1 MQPIMPP
8 KGTQELRVLQRLLDA
23 SGGWINKQVFI
34 HEMYLTQAG
43 RAIFNLQNRF
53 HWPVEPSTFTDEHGF
68 KSYRMQQEKTL
79 AMTL

>member
-1 MQPIMPP
+1 
-8 KGTQELRVLQRLLDA
+8 LRVLQRLLDA

-53 HWPVEPSTFTDEHGF
+53 HWPVEPSTFTDEHGL